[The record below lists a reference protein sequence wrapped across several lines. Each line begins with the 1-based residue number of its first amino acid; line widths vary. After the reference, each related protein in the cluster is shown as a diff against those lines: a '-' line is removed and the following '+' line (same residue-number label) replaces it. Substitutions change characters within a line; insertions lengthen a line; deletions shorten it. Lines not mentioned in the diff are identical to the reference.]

1 MTLDQLNAMDAAPRG
16 EDPDELPWNPDRG
29 RGSERTALGNCHP
42 LPAATGPARG
52 VHCKF
57 GSKVARKR
65 ELGGDLTDASRAE
78 WGNLGLDHLS
88 AKGAVRFERPGV
100 QIRGNS
106 ASRFPH
112 AARRRTATSFRQRHP
127 INIDDT
133 GQDHG

>member
-1 MTLDQLNAMDAAPRG
+1 MTLDQLNAMDAAARAG
-16 EDPDELPWNPDRG
+16 DPDEFRRDPDRG
-29 RGSERTALGNCHP
+29 RGCERTALWNCRP
-42 LPAATGPARG
+42 LPAATGSVRG
-52 VHCKF
+52 EHCRF

-78 WGNLGLDHLS
+78 WGNLGLDHMS
-88 AKGAVRFERPGV
+88 AKRAVRFDRSGV

-106 ASRFPH
+106 AARFPY
-112 AARRRTATSFRQRHP
+112 AARRSTVTSLEQRHP

>member
-1 MTLDQLNAMDAAPRG
+1 VEP
-16 EDPDELPWNPDRG
+16 
-29 RGSERTALGNCHP
+29 GSGSGSKRTALGNCHP
-42 LPAATGPARG
+42 LPAATGIAQG
-52 VHCKF
+52 ANCEF

-88 AKGAVRFERPGV
+88 AKGAVWFERPGV

-106 ASRFPH
+106 ASRFPR
-112 AARRRTATSFRQRHP
+112 AARRRTAMPFRQRHP

-133 GQDHG
+133 GRDHG

>member
-1 MTLDQLNAMDAAPRG
+1 MTLDQRNAMDAAARRG
-16 EDPDELPWNPDRG
+16 TPMSSPVTPIAAP
-29 RGSERTALGNCHP
+29 GSERTALGNFRP
-42 LPAATGPARG
+42 LPAATGIARAAR
-52 VHCKF
+52 CEF

-65 ELGGDLTDASRAE
+65 KPGGDLTDASRAE
-78 WGNLGLDHLS
+78 RGNLGLDHLS

-100 QIRGNS
+100 QIQRNS

>member
-1 MTLDQLNAMDAAPRG
+1 MSPLGIRIAGP
-16 EDPDELPWNPDRG
+16 
-29 RGSERTALGNCHP
+29 GSERTALRNFRP
-42 LPAATGPARG
+42 LPAATGTARG
-52 VHCKF
+52 ARGEL

-65 ELGGDLTDASRAE
+65 KPGGDLTDASRAG

-112 AARRRTATSFRQRHP
+112 AACRRTATSFWQRHS